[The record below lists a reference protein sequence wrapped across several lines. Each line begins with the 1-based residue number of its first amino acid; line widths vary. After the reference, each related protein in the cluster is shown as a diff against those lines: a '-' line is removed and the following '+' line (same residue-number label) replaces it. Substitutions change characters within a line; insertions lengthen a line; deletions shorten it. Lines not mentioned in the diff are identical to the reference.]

1 MSVLRRQKTFKE
13 DIRRTLIVY
22 ALAPAMLLTALG
34 LIASAVIFYRS
45 IINYNGKVNQQMT
58 QQLSETSENYLG
70 FANQFS
76 TDKMVLNYMRN
87 PQSTADVAAQLYD
100 YIRSQALK
108 GEFYVMN
115 ADNEILIGSTREM
128 PDYLIKGHYNQF
140 GILFKL
146 MSQAQTSHVAIDT
159 NKDFQKAITFGKA
172 IIEDD
177 QYLGAIV
184 FVLPGQSLADYFK
197 EVDSLNWMVTDRNG
211 YVIWS
216 TEPLLVDRLGR
227 IFNELQG
234 NSGFISTL
242 GTHFYTRTDRIV
254 NNQLEV
260 HTISH
265 FGTYTNIF
273 MSVIITLIIIFIIVF
288 VLLYIVSAWIAKSK
302 TKVIDQIVETMS
314 YMRSGRFDRPMVIH
328 SEDEF
333 QQIATSYNK
342 MLFKMD
348 ELMHDNQ
355 ELGRLN
361 VISELKQLESQ
372 FDPHFIFN
380 TLELIKYMIKIDPSG
395 ASKAIVG
402 MSTLLRSSLDNTAS
416 TITLKEDVE
425 YTKNYLMIQKY
436 RFGKQLSYE
445 FKVDENTLE
454 CSVPKRIIQP
464 IVENSLIYGIK
475 HKETFLI
482 KVDVFVADQK
492 LVIVVEDNGKGI
504 DRLKI
509 DEIEHIL
516 KQKVNTSLHN
526 GLYNVHRRIGLIYG
540 SQYGLKITG
549 SENQGTKVTI
559 TLPIKKDL
567 I

>member
-1 MSVLRRQKTFKE
+1 MHKQKTFKE

-34 LIASAVIFYRS
+34 LVASAIVFYRS
-45 IINYNGKVNQQMT
+45 IINYNAELNQQMT

-70 FANQFS
+70 FADQFS
-76 TDKMVLNYMRN
+76 TDATVINYMKN
-87 PQSTADVAAQLYD
+87 PRSTAEVSLQLYD
-100 YIRSQALK
+100 YIRSQSLK
-108 GEFYVMN
+108 GEFYLIN
-115 ADNEILIGSTREM
+115 AEHNMLIGSTREI
-128 PDYLIKGHYNQF
+128 PDYLIKGHHNQF

-146 MSQAQTSHVAIDT
+146 MSHPQASQVAIDT
-159 NKDFQKAITFGKA
+159 NKNFQKAITFGKA
-172 IIEDD
+172 IIEDN

-242 GTHFYTRTDRIV
+242 GTSFYTKTNRIV

-273 MSVIITLIIIFIIVF
+273 MSVIITLVIIFILVF

-342 MLFKMD
+342 MLTKMD

-355 ELGRLN
+355 ELGRQN

-380 TLELIKYMIKIDPSG
+380 TLELIKYMVKIDPDG

-402 MSTLLRSSLDNTAS
+402 MSTLLRSSLDNSAS

-436 RFGKQLSYE
+436 RFGKQLSYQ
-445 FKVDENTLE
+445 FNVDQGALD
-454 CSVPKRIIQP
+454 CIVPKRIIQP

-475 HKETFLI
+475 YQEDFLI
-482 KVDVFVADQK
+482 KVDVSIEDNQ
-492 LVIVVEDNGKGI
+492 LIIVVFDNGKGI

-509 DEIEHIL
+509 DEIDYIL
-516 KQKVNTSLHN
+516 KQKVNISLHN

-540 SQYGLKITG
+540 SQYGLKIKG
-549 SENQGTKVTI
+549 LENQGTEVKI
-559 TLPIKKDL
+559 TLPVKKDL
-567 I
+567 T

>member
-1 MSVLRRQKTFKE
+1 MKRKQKTFKE

-22 ALAPAMLLTALG
+22 ALAPAMLLTAIG

-45 IINYNGKVNQQMT
+45 IINYNAQVNLQMSH
-58 QQLSETSENYLG
+58 QLSETSENYLD
-70 FANQFS
+70 FANRFA
-76 TDKMVLNYMRN
+76 TDEMVIRYMKN
-87 PQSTADVAAQLYD
+87 PRSTAEVAAQLYD
-100 YIRSQALK
+100 YVRSQALK
-108 GEFYVMN
+108 GEFYLINV
-115 ADNEILIGSTREM
+115 DNDMLIGSTREM
-128 PDYLIKGHYNQF
+128 PDYLIKGHHNQF

-146 MSQAQTSHVAIDT
+146 MSQRQTSQVAIDT

-242 GTHFYTRTDRIV
+242 GTNFYTKTARIV

-273 MSVIITLIIIFIIVF
+273 MSVIITLVIIFILVF
-288 VLLYIVSAWIAKSK
+288 VLLYVVSAWIAKSK

-314 YMRSGRFDRPMVIH
+314 YMRTGHFDRPMVIH

-355 ELGRLN
+355 ELGRQN

-380 TLELIKYMIKIDPSG
+380 TLELIKYMIKIDSKG
-395 ASKAIVG
+395 ASKALVG

-416 TITLKEDVE
+416 TITLEADIE

-436 RFGKQLSYE
+436 RFGEQLSYE
-445 FKVDENTLE
+445 FNVDENTLE
-454 CSVPKRIIQP
+454 CIVPKRIIQP
-464 IVENSLIYGIK
+464 IVENSLIYGI
-475 HKETFLI
+475 EYQTDFLI
-482 KVDVFVADQK
+482 KVDAYVEDNQLM
-492 LVIVVEDNGKGI
+492 LVVRDNGKGI

-540 SQYGLKITG
+540 IEYGLKIKG
-549 SENQGTKVTI
+549 LENQGTEVII
-559 TLPIKKDL
+559 TLPVKKEL